1 MRRKVLFC
9 ATVDYHFEAFHLPYL
24 QWFRQQ
30 GWEVHVAAS
39 GSRELP
45 YVDRKFEL
53 PVQRSPFRRENLQAY
68 SMLKTIIEEN
78 GYDLIHGHTPMGGVL
93 ARLAA
98 RRERKKG
105 TRVLYTAHGFH
116 FCKGAPLLNWLVYFP
131 IEKFLSSY
139 TDCLITINEEDY
151 AFARR
156 RLHAGR
162 LERVHGVGVDTE
174 RFRPLNEEKRI
185 EARKP
190 FGFRPE
196 EFLLFYAA
204 EFNGNKNQELLIRAM
219 VALRKEAPQ
228 ARLLLAGD
236 GPMKEACQAAAIR
249 LGVADRV
256 DFLGHRKDI
265 DVLLPLC
272 DAAVASSRREGLPV
286 NIMEAM
292 ACGLPVVAS
301 VNRGHSELVE
311 DGLNGFL
318 IPDENDQRFASRLL
332 ELIRSPELCR
342 RMGEENTR
350 RVQLYSLRQV
360 KEELTGIYKRYSLED
375 KHEAEG
381 KYSGAYL

>member
-68 SMLKTIIEEN
+68 TMLKTIIEEN
-78 GYDLIHGHTPMGGVL
+78 GYDLVHGHTPMGGVL

-98 RRERKKG
+98 RGERKKG

-116 FCKGAPLLNWLVYFP
+116 FCKGAPLLNWLVYYP

-139 TDCLITINEEDY
+139 TDCLITINEEDH
-151 AFARR
+151 ALARR

-162 LERVHGVGVDTE
+162 LEHVHGVGVDTG
-174 RFRPLNEEKRI
+174 RFRPQNDVQKR
-185 EARKP
+185 EGRKP

-219 VALRKEAPQ
+219 AALHKEAPQ

-236 GPMKEACQAAAIR
+236 GPLKEACRATAIR

-292 ACGLPVVAS
+292 ACGLPLVAS

-311 DGLNGFL
+311 DGVNGFL
-318 IPDENDQRFASRLL
+318 IPDEEEQRFASRLL

-342 RMGEENTR
+342 RMGEENTK
-350 RVQLYSLRQV
+350 RVRLYSLRQV